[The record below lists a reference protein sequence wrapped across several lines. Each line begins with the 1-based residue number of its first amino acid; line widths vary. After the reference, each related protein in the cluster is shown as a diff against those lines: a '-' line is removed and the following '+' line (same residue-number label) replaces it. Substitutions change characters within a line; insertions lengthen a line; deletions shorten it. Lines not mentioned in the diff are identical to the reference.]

1 MEFNLFSSIM
11 VILYAE
17 TCNQTH
23 TIQDMSNIIDFYW
36 MKSQKLGKLWIN
48 LNNNLVRFNVFFV
61 QWPSSKIH
69 LLCVIFC
76 YAFSLITKK

>member
-23 TIQDMSNIIDFYW
+23 TIDVKYHWF
-36 MKSQKLGKLWIN
+36 L
-48 LNNNLVRFNVFFV
+48 LNEI
-61 QWPSSKIH
+61 SKIREI
-69 LLCVIFC
+69 VN
-76 YAFSLITKK
+76 